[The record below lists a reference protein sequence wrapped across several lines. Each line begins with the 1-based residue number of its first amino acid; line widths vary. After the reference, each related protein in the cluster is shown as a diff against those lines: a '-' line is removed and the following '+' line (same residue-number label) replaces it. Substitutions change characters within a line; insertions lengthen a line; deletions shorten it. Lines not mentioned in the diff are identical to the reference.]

1 METKDRL
8 LINQLNQ
15 KIEEL
20 ESIINNSLVYKV
32 TACENCPLL
41 YDGIESCSMYSVENL
56 NLSKIPDYCFL
67 NTKCVILKKG

>member
-20 ESIINNSLVYKV
+20 ENIINNSLIHKV
-32 TACENCPLL
+32 NSCENCLL
-41 YDGIESCSMYSVENL
+41 YDGIDTCSMYSVENL